1 MRRCR
6 WSAGESGNRKRLT
19 VTGKI
24 KKKERE
30 EAMETE
36 TTGGISRI
44 MEKQRAFFESGKT
57 FDLAFR
63 RAALARLERAVAAH
77 EKEICEALYQDLGKS
92 ETEGYMLS
100 LIHI

>member
-6 WSAGESGNRKRLT
+6 WSAGENGSRKRLT

-36 TTGGISRI
+36 TTGENSRI
-44 MEKQRAFFESGKT
+44 MEKQRAFFEIGKRPLTSLFAGQRLYGWSGRWQPMK
-57 FDLAFR
+57 R
-63 RAALARLERAVAAH
+63 RSARRFIRILENPKRKV
-77 EKEICEALYQDLGKS
+77 ICAKWG
-92 ETEGYMLS
+92 
-100 LIHI
+100 